1 MADYETPEMESR
13 GGTAEVSFVADKAGI
28 FQFAC
33 GLPYAEEWGNCGL
46 DHKRQVGYLIV
57 LER

>member
-1 MADYETPEMESR
+1 MENS
-13 GGTAEVSFVADKAGI
+13 AFYD
-28 FQFAC
+28 
-33 GLPYAEEWGNCGL
+33 EELGNCGL

>member
-1 MADYETPEMESR
+1 MEAKTI
-13 GGTAEVSFVADKAGI
+13 TAAAIFLGLLIATADKAGI

-33 GLPYAEEWGNCGL
+33 GLPYDPEAGYCDP
-46 DHKRQVGYLIV
+46 DHESMVGYLIV